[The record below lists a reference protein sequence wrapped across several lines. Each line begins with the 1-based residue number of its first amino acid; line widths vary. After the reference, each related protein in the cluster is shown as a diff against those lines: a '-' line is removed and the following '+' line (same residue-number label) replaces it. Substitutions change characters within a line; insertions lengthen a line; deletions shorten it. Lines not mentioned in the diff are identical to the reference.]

1 MTRPV
6 ALPFAA
12 PAMMTGEAAAA
23 YAGMSVNSL
32 RRYGPPP
39 VEIAPDFVRWRR
51 SDLDA
56 WIASLPT
63 KGESA
68 EEDERRAAEEAFG

>member
-1 MTRPV
+1 MTRAA
-6 ALPFAA
+6 ALPFSA

-32 RRYGPPP
+32 RSYGPKP
-39 VEIAPDFVRWRR
+39 VQIAPGFVRWRR

-56 WIASLPT
+56 WIASLPQQ
-63 KGESA
+63 GEGA
-68 EEDERRAAEEAFG
+68 EEEERRAAEEAFG